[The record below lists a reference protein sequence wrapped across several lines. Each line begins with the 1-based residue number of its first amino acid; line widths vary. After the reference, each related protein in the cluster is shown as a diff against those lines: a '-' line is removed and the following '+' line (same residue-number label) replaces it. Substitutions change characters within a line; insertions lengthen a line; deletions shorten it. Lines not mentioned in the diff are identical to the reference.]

1 MNPDTE
7 DVARAKAAS
16 DRMTKMLILIVAVV
30 ATLALAWVY
39 VNFGLKFLAPGVLVL
54 GVLALMLF
62 FRDVKTP
69 FFYLLLILLPI
80 FIARYLAPIPDV
92 EHPGLLNV
100 PVLYPYEIPLYVFI
114 FLWFIEFLSGRG
126 AGLYV
131 PRTAWPLMLLF
142 VPAVLSMTVALD
154 WTYGVFE
161 LVRMA
166 EMFLFFMIIVN
177 YLKTDRQLKIVI
189 LILGLSIAFQA
200 LLSVLQYINPWG
212 MYDILSKFGI
222 YMGISHATPY
232 DPESPIRACGTTGY
246 CNFLAGFLELTVPL
260 FLGLYFFYPLSKT
273 WKRLTVGVL
282 ALALITLLLTFS
294 RGGLLAVGAGVVALL
309 VLGVR
314 RFPQLSRHVIRV
326 SLAVG
331 VQLAV
336 ILALLSEK
344 LFMRVRF
351 YTETMEDEVRV
362 ALMVNALEMIKANPL
377 LGVGLN
383 NYPEA
388 FYLYEVTGLEF
399 EMLFPVH
406 NTWLLIASEQGLI
419 GLAAFLLFMAFIL
432 WDARRGTREKSA
444 LHAVTA
450 VGLAAG
456 LFAWFT
462 HNLVAPLYQTSLV
475 NRTTFIFVVAILAVL
490 PRLRPEEEPPPL

>member
-1 MNPDTE
+1 
-7 DVARAKAAS
+7 
-16 DRMTKMLILIVAVV
+16 MTKTLILIVAVV

-69 FFYLLLILLPI
+69 FFYLLIILLPV
-80 FIARYLAPIPDV
+80 FIARYLAPLPDV

-126 AGLYV
+126 KGLYV
-131 PRTAWPLMLLF
+131 PRATLGLALLF
-142 VPAVLSMTVALD
+142 VPAVLSMFTALD
-154 WTYGVFE
+154 WTYGAFE
-161 LVRMA
+161 LVRMF
-166 EMFLFFMIIVN
+166 EMFLFFLLIVN

-189 LILGLSIAFQA
+189 LILGLSIAFQ
-200 LLSVLQYINPWG
+200 SVLSFMQYINPWG
-212 MYDILSKFGI
+212 VYEVLATFGI

-232 DPESPIRACGTTGY
+232 DPASPIRACGTTGY
-246 CNFLAGFLELTVPL
+246 CNFLAGFFELTVPL

-273 WKRLTVGVL
+273 WKRLIVGVL
-282 ALALITLLLTFS
+282 ALALIALLLTFS
-294 RGGLLAVGAGVVALL
+294 RGGLLAVGVGALAL
-309 VLGVR
+309 IVLGVR
-314 RFPQLSRHVIRV
+314 RFPQMSRHVLRV
-326 SLAVG
+326 SLAVA

-336 ILALLSEK
+336 IFALLSEK
-344 LFMRVRF
+344 LFMRLRF
-351 YTETMEDEVRV
+351 FTETMEDEVRL
-362 ALMVNALEMIKANPL
+362 ALMVNAVEMIRDNPL
-377 LGVGLN
+377 FGVGLN

-388 FYLYEVTGLEF
+388 FYAYEVTGVEF

-406 NTWLLIASEQGLI
+406 NTWLLIASEQGLL
-419 GLAAFLLFMAFIL
+419 GLAAFLIFMGYIV
-432 WDARRGTREKSA
+432 WDARRGTWEKSS

-450 VGLAAG
+450 VGLTAG
-456 LFAWFT
+456 LIGWFT